1 MLYKFLLILFI
12 INSVNTIKIGKYNF
26 ENRKIIKFIGKKFIK
41 YTIKLSILE
50 VYREKRYKK

>member
-1 MLYKFLLILFI
+1 MIQLVLLLIIL
-12 INSVNTIKIGKYNF
+12 NTGYSIRIGKYNF

-41 YTIKLSILE
+41 YSIKLSILE

>member
-1 MLYKFLLILFI
+1 MFYNYLLILI
-12 INSVNTIKIGKYNF
+12 ILNTAYSIKIGKYNF

-41 YTIKLSILE
+41 YSIKLSILE

>member
-1 MLYKFLLILFI
+1 MHNYYILLLLYPCLSIQL
-12 INSVNTIKIGKYNF
+12 GKYNF

-41 YTIKLSILE
+41 YSIKLSILE